1 MHLQLCDIF
10 WNLTFVRNI
19 GPLRVGEL
27 VLAHPDPLLHA
38 GGDGLARVGVE
49 WWKPAQTT
57 DGKQK
62 DRHQRVQSKRTIHA
76 NSRTD
81 RCYTHRIYMITPRD
95 HMSHDLSYFS
105 GPRTSG
111 AE

>member
-49 WWKPAQTT
+49 RWKPAQTT
-57 DGKQK
+57 DGKQRI
-62 DRHQRVQSKRTIHA
+62 DIRECNWNVPFMLIHVQIDAILTE
-76 NSRTD
+76 
-81 RCYTHRIYMITPRD
+81 YT
-95 HMSHDLSYFS
+95 
-105 GPRTSG
+105 
-111 AE
+111 